1 MARPESESL
10 GSDRP
15 YTDAVQPLVLTA
27 AAPLPLALT
36 ACSSVGV
43 MGPAGKPGPDASQE
57 FGPNRVQQ
65 SLLDIDDLGG
75 PFEQV
80 DNDSNDSGVDSSDPS
95 LGCVNSLD
103 LLDNKA
109 NDPADASRSFSI
121 GESSAATVTTVVVSY
136 RSADLADRA
145 MDDLARGLE
154 RCQPVDV
161 DEDGTGH
168 FDLEPS
174 TDEDSW
180 ADGDRQINVSLEGTL
195 TNANTRT
202 PIGLDAS
209 AVRLAQNVVYVVM
222 MDATH
227 DFDDY
232 QRELTDAAVA
242 RLRAVAADEDPPEP
256 TPLLEN
262 YEPGKL
268 GTTA

>member
-1 MARPESESL
+1 
-10 GSDRP
+10 
-15 YTDAVQPLVLTA
+15 
-27 AAPLPLALT
+27 
-36 ACSSVGV
+36 
-43 MGPAGKPGPDASQE
+43 MGPAGKPGPGASQE

-80 DNDSNDSGVDSSDPS
+80 DNDSNDSGVDSTDPT

-109 NDPADASRSFSI
+109 NDPADASRSFSV
-121 GESSAATVTTVVVSY
+121 GEAAAAYVTTVVISY
-136 RSADLADRA
+136 RSPELADRA
-145 MDDLARGLE
+145 MDDLAGGLE
-154 RCQPVDV
+154 RCETVDV

-174 TDEDSW
+174 TDKDSW
-180 ADGDRQINVSLEGTL
+180 ADGDRQINVRLIGTL

-227 DFDDY
+227 DFDDF
-232 QRELTDAAVA
+232 QRDLTDAAVA

-256 TPLLEN
+256 RPLLED
-262 YEPGKL
+262 YEPGRI

>member
-1 MARPESESL
+1 
-10 GSDRP
+10 
-15 YTDAVQPLVLTA
+15 
-27 AAPLPLALT
+27 
-36 ACSSVGV
+36 
-43 MGPAGKPGPDASQE
+43 MGPAGRPGPGASQE

-75 PFEQV
+75 PFGEV
-80 DNDSNDSGVDSSDPS
+80 DNDSNDSGVDSSDPT
-95 LGCVNSLD
+95 LGCANSLD

-109 NDPADASRSFSI
+109 NDSADASRSFSV
-121 GESSAATVTTVVVSY
+121 GDDSAAQVSTVVISY
-136 RSADLADRA
+136 QSPELADKA

-154 RCQPVDV
+154 RCETVDV

-180 ADGDRQINVSLEGTL
+180 ADGDRQINIRLTGTL

-202 PIGLDAS
+202 PVGLDAS
-209 AVRLAQNVVYVVM
+209 AVRVAQNVVYVVM
-222 MDATH
+222 MDAAH
-227 DFDDY
+227 DFGDH
-232 QRELTDAAVA
+232 QRDLTDAAVA

-256 TPLLEN
+256 TPLLED
-262 YEPGKL
+262 YQPGKI